1 LTFGVAKTR
10 GVISASYGPRCMTSY
25 SSSGVIRSMA
35 TLPDSLVLFIGTSSQ
50 VSVTEIGQ
58 AQTAEHM
65 FLSTNLVYS
74 VFTLSERVSFGE
86 ISRAQALSFPSMI
99 YPSAPDEIAAATTR
113 TMTPRKANKI
123 NGVAN
128 KQFIPEFLHIA
139 VKNPRMPV
147 RRITPP
153 VAKARIGM
161 T

>member
-1 LTFGVAKTR
+1 MT
-10 GVISASYGPRCMTSY
+10 SASYGPRCITSY
-25 SSSGVIRSMA
+25 NSSGVIRSIA
-35 TLPDSLVLFIGTSSQ
+35 TLPDSLVLFSGTSSQ
-50 VSVTEIGQ
+50 VSVTERGQ

-74 VFTLSERVSFGE
+74 VFTLSERVTSGE
-86 ISRAQALSFPSMI
+86 ISRAQALSFPSII
-99 YPSAPDEIAAATTR
+99 YPSAPDEMAAATTR
-113 TMTPRKANKI
+113 TTTPRKASKI

-139 VKNPRMPV
+139 VKNPKIPV

-153 VAKARIGM
+153 VAKARIGI